1 MFKPAST
8 MERTRWTLG
17 VGLLL
22 ATVACK
28 TGSKSG
34 TETQAAPSASADAA
48 SQTIQVGLIASLTG
62 KFSALGS
69 EDKKA
74 VELAIEQAN
83 AKGGILGKKIA
94 LLSRDD
100 QTQPDKSVLAYGE
113 LKAANVVAVIGSA
126 FSNSALATI
135 PAADRDGVPYLSLT
149 PAEEQVQPI
158 KPFVFVIPA
167 LSNAYAERYLEYMQ
181 AQKIKKIAVAHDTKG
196 AYAVAGYNATVS
208 LAPRYGVEIVKDE
221 VFESATSDFSP
232 IFTHLK
238 GSGAQAFVFWG
249 TGPSGVT
256 VTKQYAAANVKI
268 PLFMTPSQASKLW
281 LEPVGAAGEGV
292 SVLSAIGVVGE
303 YLPDGPQKRVIA
315 EMATPFQ
322 QKYGYP
328 PPQFAQDGYSACLLL
343 FEAIKRAGS
352 IKRDEIQKALENLT
366 LLTPNGRYQY
376 SPKDHSGLTRDFISV
391 NVVQGGKLVPTPWA
405 KEQLVHTVAAE

>member
-1 MFKPAST
+1 
-8 MERTRWTLG
+8 MESIRCFVFG
-17 VGLLL
+17 AL
-22 ATVACK
+22 ALAAVACK
-28 TGSKSG
+28 TSPKP
-34 TETQAAPSASADAA
+34 EAAGGPTPSTSANVQED
-48 SQTIQVGLIASLTG
+48 TIKVGLIASLTG

-83 AKGGILGKKIA
+83 AKGGLAGKKIT
-94 LLSRDD
+94 LLTRDD
-100 QTQPDKSVLAYGE
+100 QTLPDKSVLAYNE
-113 LKAANVVAVIGSA
+113 LKAADVVAVIGSA

-135 PAADRDGVPYLSLT
+135 PMADRDGVPYLSLT

-181 AQKIKKIAVAHDTKG
+181 AQKLKKIAVAHDTKG
-196 AYAVAGYNATVS
+196 AYAVAGYNATVA

-256 VTKQYAAANVKI
+256 VTKQYAAANLKI

-292 SVLSAIGVVGE
+292 SVLSAIGVVGD
-303 YLPDGPQKRVIA
+303 YLPDGPQKRVIS
-315 EMATPFQ
+315 EMSVPFQ
-322 QKYGYP
+322 QKYGYS

-343 FEAIKRAGS
+343 FEAIKKAGS
-352 IKRDEIQKALENLT
+352 AKRDPIRQELEHLT
-366 LLTPNGRYQY
+366 LLTPNGQYRY
-376 SPKDHSGLTRDFISV
+376 SPTDHSGLTRDFISV
-391 NVVQGGKLVPTPWA
+391 NVVSGGKLVPTPWA
-405 KEQLVHTVAAE
+405 KEQLVRTVASQ

>member
-1 MFKPAST
+1 MI
-8 MERTRWTLG
+8 
-17 VGLLL
+17 VGAALLL
-22 ATVACK
+22 SAFACR
-28 TGSKSG
+28 TSPKS
-34 TETQAAPSASADAA
+34 ETRARSAPSASAAA
-48 SQTIQVGLIASLTG
+48 PEDTIQVGLIASLTG

-83 AKGGILGKKIA
+83 ANGGLLGKKIA
-94 LLSRDD
+94 LVARDD
-100 QTQPDKSVLAYGE
+100 QTLPEKSVLAYGE
-113 LKAANVVAVIGSA
+113 LKAANVVAIVGSA

-135 PAADRDGVPYLSLT
+135 PFADRDGIPYLSLT

-196 AYAVAGYNATVS
+196 AYAVAGYNATVA
-208 LAPRYGVEIVKDE
+208 LAPRYGVQIVKDE
-221 VFESATSDFSP
+221 VFESATNDFSP
-232 IFTHLK
+232 LFTHIK
-238 GSGAQAFVFWG
+238 DSGAQAFVFWG

-281 LEPVGAAGEGV
+281 LEPVGSAGEGV
-292 SVLSAIGVVGE
+292 SVLSAIGVVGD
-303 YLPDGPQKRVIA
+303 YLPDGPQKRVISQ
-315 EMATPFQ
+315 MAVPFQ

-328 PPQFAQDGYSACLLL
+328 PPQFAQDGYSACQLL
-343 FEAIKRAGS
+343 FEAIKKAGTT
-352 IKRDEIQKALENLT
+352 KRDEVRKSLEHLT
-366 LLTPNGRYQY
+366 LLTPNGEYHY
-376 SPKDHSGLTRDFISV
+376 SPTDHSGLTREFISV
-391 NVVQGGKLVPTPWA
+391 NVVNGGKLVPTAWA